1 MGAKGITLYFLASTV
16 AGLMAIG
23 LVGAQVMLRYPVN
36 HGFDA
41 WQVGWVLVP
50 TAGAVFA
57 PFAIKSRWRFVP
69 TLVWVTLLCGLIV
82 VDSFNMLVEHSVW
95 GPRGLPGWGE
105 FRIEKVDP
113 GVR

>member
-1 MGAKGITLYFLASTV
+1 MRSKGVTIYLLASTL
-16 AGLMAIG
+16 AGVLAIG
-23 LVGAQVMLRYPVN
+23 LVAGQVVLRYPVN

-41 WQVGWVLVP
+41 WRVGWILVP
-50 TAGAVFA
+50 TVGAVFA

-69 TLVWVTLLCGLIV
+69 ALVWVTLLSGLIV
-82 VDSFNMLVEHSVW
+82 VDSFNMQVEHSVW
-95 GPRGLPGWGE
+95 GLRGLPGWGE